1 MSAQRTRPVVF
12 VVQYLE
18 TFEIVIPVVLGLREL
33 GVPVSIVVTA
43 ERDIMRHYS
52 EDGEWYDHERVGI
65 VWDWLQL
72 NGFDPEP
79 LLPAERGGDQVRVL
93 DPFAVFLPSP
103 YEDQRHP
110 SLDPATLGLPIHY
123 VDYGFHVDPEEAS
136 GWQFYDEF
144 FKDCRSVYVAN
155 DYEAECFHRG
165 GVPEGI
171 VVRSGSP
178 ALDHWDEYSGRAPV
192 PTVMWCPWWSTN
204 GKMTGKAGYSTF
216 LVTWRSMLA
225 EFEARP
231 HMRFIFRP
239 HPLLMEHMRAQ
250 RLWSELDEQ
259 EFEQRMGA
267 LPTVTVANSFLASS
281 HIPQFEQAWAMVTD
295 GVSYL
300 GEFSYTGKPL
310 LLTEAPGNMGW
321 NPVGA
326 AIRSVVE
333 TSDYAERVPD
343 FLDRVAADVDPD
355 HERRLETVRSLY
367 IRPPGGSGRAIARHL
382 RDIAVEGADSP

>member
-1 MSAQRTRPVVF
+1 VVF

-18 TFEIVIPVVLGLREL
+18 TFEIVIPVVLALREL
-33 GVPVSIVVTA
+33 DVPVRIVVAA

-52 EDGEWYDHERVGI
+52 TDGERYDTERVGI
-65 VWDWLQL
+65 VWNWLAR

-79 LLPAERGGDQVRVL
+79 LLPPEQGGAQVHEL
-93 DPFAVFLPSP
+93 EPFAVFMPSP
-103 YEDQRHP
+103 YEAQRHP
-110 SLDPATLGLPIHY
+110 SLDPTVLGLPIHY
-123 VDYGFHVDPEEAS
+123 VDYGFHVDPEDAS

-144 FKDCRSVYVAN
+144 FKDARSIYVAN
-155 DYEAECFHRG
+155 DYEAECFRNG
-165 GVPEGI
+165 GVPDGT

-178 ALDHWDEYSGRAPV
+178 ALDHWDTYSGRSAV
-192 PTVMWCPWWSTN
+192 PTVMWCPWWSTD
-204 GKMTGKAGYSTF
+204 GKMTGRAGYSTF
-216 LVTWRSMLA
+216 LVTWRTMLA

-239 HPLLMEHMRAQ
+239 HPLLLEDMRAKQ
-250 RLWSELDEQ
+250 SWSESDQQ
-259 EFEQRMGA
+259 EFGERMA
-267 LPTVTVANSFLASS
+267 DLPTVTVADSFLASS

-310 LLTEAPGNMGW
+310 LLTEAPDNMGW
-321 NPVGA
+321 NPVGR

-333 TSDYAERVPD
+333 TSDYAVRVPD
-343 FLDRVAADVDPD
+343 FLDRVAADDDPD
-355 HERRLETVRSLY
+355 RRRRLMTVRAQY

-382 RDIAVEGADSP
+382 LSLAHESDRVR